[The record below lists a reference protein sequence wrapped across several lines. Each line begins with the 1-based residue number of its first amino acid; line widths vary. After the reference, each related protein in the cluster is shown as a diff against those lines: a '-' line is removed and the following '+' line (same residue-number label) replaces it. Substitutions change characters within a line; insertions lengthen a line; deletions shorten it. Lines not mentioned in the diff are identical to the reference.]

1 MSTPTKLLELLRLA
15 REKFNEEL
23 STKIQAGLDA
33 ILTEANNNPVIKAAV
48 EQIQKVTA
56 KE

>member
-1 MSTPTKLLELLRLA
+1 MSTPTKLLELLQLA
-15 REKFNEEL
+15 REKLNEEL